1 MSSVLKKVAK
11 YISYGLRH
19 KTPPCAHNNNML
31 TVFTRAIIIYVFLL
45 IAMRLMGKK
54 QLGELQPFEFAI
66 TLIVAEL
73 ACIPMSDTQVPVL
86 YGLVPI
92 FTLFIIEFVFTK
104 AVKHSIRIRKLV
116 NGKPVIVMTP
126 QGIDYKA
133 ISRLDM
139 TISDLMEALRGN
151 GCFSPSEVQ
160 YAIAET
166 NGDIS
171 VVQKGGDGS
180 PRTVLPYTLVCE
192 GKTMSENLE
201 KAGFSQDGLTAFLSG
216 KALKPKDVL
225 LLTAEKDGEY
235 YLQPIK
241 GACETG
247 NSKEI
252 RCTK

>member
-1 MSSVLKKVAK
+1 
-11 YISYGLRH
+11 
-19 KTPPCAHNNNML
+19 ML

-92 FTLFIIEFVFTK
+92 FTLFIIEFIFTK
-104 AVKHSIRIRKLV
+104 AVKHSLRIRKLV
-116 NGKPVIVMTP
+116 NGKPVIVISP

-133 ISRLDM
+133 ISSLDM
-139 TISDLMEALRGN
+139 TISDLMEALRGG
-151 GCFSPSEVQ
+151 GCFSPAEVQ

-171 VVQKGGDGS
+171 IVPKSQNS
-180 PRTVLPYTLVCE
+180 SQRTQLPYTLICE
-192 GKTMSENLE
+192 GKTMSENAK
-201 KAGFSQDGLTAFLSG
+201 KADIDESAITRFLQNRGL
-216 KALKPKDVL
+216 KAKDVL
-225 LLTAEKDGEY
+225 LLTAESSGDY

-241 GACETG
+241 SACETG
-247 NSKEI
+247 SVKEF
-252 RCTK
+252 KDV

>member
-1 MSSVLKKVAK
+1 
-11 YISYGLRH
+11 
-19 KTPPCAHNNNML
+19 ML

-104 AVKHSIRIRKLV
+104 AVKHSLKIRNLV
-116 NGKPVIVMTP
+116 NGKPVVVMTP
-126 QGIDYKA
+126 QGIDYRA

-151 GCFSPSEVQ
+151 GCFSPAEVQ

-171 VVQKGGDGS
+171 IVKKPQNGEAQTK
-180 PRTVLPYTLVCE
+180 LPYTIICE
-192 GKTMSENLE
+192 GKTMSVNIK
-201 KAGFSQDGLTAFLSG
+201 KAGFDEKSVNEM
-216 KALKPKDVL
+216 LKRRNLRTKDVL
-225 LLTAEKDGEY
+225 LLTAEKDGDF
-235 YLQPIK
+235 YLQPIRS
-241 GACETG
+241 ACETG
-247 NSKEI
+247 SAKELI
-252 RCTK
+252 NV

>member
-1 MSSVLKKVAK
+1 
-11 YISYGLRH
+11 
-19 KTPPCAHNNNML
+19 ML

-92 FTLFIIEFVFTK
+92 FTLFIIEFIFTK
-104 AVKHSIRIRKLV
+104 AVKHSLRIRNVV
-116 NGKPVIVMTP
+116 NGKPVIVITP
-126 QGIDYKA
+126 KGIDYKA
-133 ISRLDM
+133 ISTLDM

-151 GCFSPSEVQ
+151 GCFSPAEVQ

-171 VVQKGGDGS
+171 IVKKESGQSAREK
-180 PRTVLPYTLVCE
+180 LPYTLICE
-192 GKTMSENLE
+192 GKTMSNNIKKADMSEEKVLALLKRKNLR
-201 KAGFSQDGLTAFLSG
+201 T
-216 KALKPKDVL
+216 KDVL
-225 LLTAEKDGEY
+225 LLTAENGGDY
-235 YLQPIK
+235 FLQPIK
-241 GACETG
+241 SACETG
-247 NSKEI
+247 SAKELENE
-252 RCTK
+252 

>member
-1 MSSVLKKVAK
+1 
-11 YISYGLRH
+11 
-19 KTPPCAHNNNML
+19 ML

-104 AVKHSIRIRKLV
+104 AVKHSLKIRNLV
-116 NGKPVIVMTP
+116 NGKPVVVMTP
-126 QGIDYKA
+126 QGIDYRA

-151 GCFSPSEVQ
+151 GCFSPAEVQ

-166 NGDIS
+166 NCDIS
-171 VVQKGGDGS
+171 IVKKPQNGEAQTK
-180 PRTVLPYTLVCE
+180 LPYTIICE
-192 GKTMSENLE
+192 GKTMSANIK
-201 KAGFSQDGLTAFLSG
+201 KAGFDEKSVNEM
-216 KALKPKDVL
+216 LKRRNLRTKDVL
-225 LLTAEKDGEY
+225 LLTAEKDGDF
-235 YLQPIK
+235 YLQPIRS
-241 GACETG
+241 ACETG
-247 NSKEI
+247 SAKELI
-252 RCTK
+252 NV

>member
-1 MSSVLKKVAK
+1 
-11 YISYGLRH
+11 
-19 KTPPCAHNNNML
+19 ML

-92 FTLFIIEFVFTK
+92 FTLFIIEFIFTK
-104 AVKHSIRIRKLV
+104 AVKHSLKIRNLV
-116 NGKPVIVMTP
+116 NGKPVIVINP

-151 GCFSPSEVQ
+151 GCFSPADVQ

-171 VVQKGGDGS
+171 IVKKREADEN
-180 PRTVLPYTLVCE
+180 PREKLPYTLICE
-192 GKTMSENLE
+192 GKTMSENIK
-201 KAGFSQDGLTAFLSG
+201 KADMSQSAIDALL
-216 KALKPKDVL
+216 KRNKLKPKDVL
-225 LLTAEKDGEY
+225 LLTAENGGDY
-235 YLQPIK
+235 FLQPIK
-241 GACETG
+241 SACTTG
-247 NSKEI
+247 SAKELENV
-252 RCTK
+252 

>member
-1 MSSVLKKVAK
+1 
-11 YISYGLRH
+11 
-19 KTPPCAHNNNML
+19 ML

-104 AVKHSIRIRKLV
+104 AVKHSLKIRNLV
-116 NGKPVIVMTP
+116 NGKPVVVMTP
-126 QGIDYKA
+126 QGIDYRA

-151 GCFSPSEVQ
+151 GCFSPAEVQ

-171 VVQKGGDGS
+171 IVKKPQNGEAQTK
-180 PRTVLPYTLVCE
+180 LPYTIICE
-192 GKTMSENLE
+192 GKTMSTNIK
-201 KAGFSQDGLTAFLSG
+201 KAGFDEKSVNEM
-216 KALKPKDVL
+216 LKRRNLKTKDVL
-225 LLTAEKDGEY
+225 LLTAEKDGDF
-235 YLQPIK
+235 YLQPIRS
-241 GACETG
+241 ACETG
-247 NSKEI
+247 SAKELI
-252 RCTK
+252 NV

>member
-1 MSSVLKKVAK
+1 
-11 YISYGLRH
+11 
-19 KTPPCAHNNNML
+19 ML

-92 FTLFIIEFVFTK
+92 FTLFIIEFIVTK
-104 AVKHSIRIRKLV
+104 AVKHSLRIRNLI
-116 NGKPVIVMTP
+116 NGKPVIVMNP

-133 ISRLDM
+133 ISSLDM
-139 TISDLMEALRGN
+139 TVSDLMEALRGG
-151 GCFSPSEVQ
+151 GCFSPAEVQ

-171 VVQKGGDGS
+171 IVKKESGQGAREK
-180 PRTVLPYTLVCE
+180 LPYTLICE
-192 GKTMSENLE
+192 GKTMSNNIKKADMSE
-201 KAGFSQDGLTAFLSG
+201 K
-216 KALKPKDVL
+216 KIYALLRRRRLRAKDVL
-225 LLTAEKDGEY
+225 LLTAESGGDY
-235 YLQPIK
+235 YLQPINS
-241 GACETG
+241 ACETG
-247 NSKEI
+247 SAKELENE
-252 RCTK
+252 

>member
-1 MSSVLKKVAK
+1 
-11 YISYGLRH
+11 
-19 KTPPCAHNNNML
+19 ML

-92 FTLFIIEFVFTK
+92 FTLFIIEFVVTK
-104 AVKHSIRIRKLV
+104 AVKHSIRMRKLI

-133 ISRLDM
+133 ISSLDM
-139 TISDLMEALRGN
+139 TVSDLTEALRGN
-151 GCFSPSEVQ
+151 GCFSPAEVL

-171 VVQKGGDGS
+171 VLKKQSDGKS
-180 PRTVLPYTLVCE
+180 RTQIPYTVICE
-192 GKTMSENLE
+192 GKTMSENIK
-201 KAGFSQDGLTAFLSG
+201 KAGLSEDGVFSFLSD
-216 KALKPKDVL
+216 KKLEAKDVL
-225 LLTAEKDGEY
+225 LLTAESDGDY
-235 YLQPIK
+235 YLQPINA
-241 GACETG
+241 ACETG
-247 NSKEI
+247 DAKEL
-252 RCTK
+252 RNV

>member
-1 MSSVLKKVAK
+1 
-11 YISYGLRH
+11 
-19 KTPPCAHNNNML
+19 ML

-104 AVKHSIRIRKLV
+104 AVKHSLKIRNLV
-116 NGKPVIVMTP
+116 NGKPVVVMTP
-126 QGIDYKA
+126 QGIDYRA

-151 GCFSPSEVQ
+151 GCFSPAEVQ

-171 VVQKGGDGS
+171 IVKKPQNGEAQTK
-180 PRTVLPYTLVCE
+180 LPYTIICE
-192 GKTMSENLE
+192 GKTMSANIK
-201 KAGFSQDGLTAFLSG
+201 KAGFDEKSVNEM
-216 KALKPKDVL
+216 LKRRNLRTKDVL
-225 LLTAEKDGEY
+225 LLTAEKDGDF
-235 YLQPIK
+235 YLQPIRA
-241 GACETG
+241 ACETG
-247 NSKEI
+247 SAKELI
-252 RCTK
+252 NV

>member
-1 MSSVLKKVAK
+1 
-11 YISYGLRH
+11 
-19 KTPPCAHNNNML
+19 ML

-104 AVKHSIRIRKLV
+104 AVKHSIKIRNLV
-116 NGKPVIVMTP
+116 NGKPVVVMTP
-126 QGIDYKA
+126 EGIDYKA

-151 GCFSPSEVQ
+151 GCFSPAEVQ

-171 VVQKGGDGS
+171 IVKKEQNGQPQTK
-180 PRTVLPYTLVCE
+180 LPFMIICE
-192 GKTMSENLE
+192 GKTMSANILKSGANEQNVTALLKKKNLR
-201 KAGFSQDGLTAFLSG
+201 T
-216 KALKPKDVL
+216 KDVL
-225 LLTAEKDGEY
+225 LLTAEKDGDF
-235 YLQPIK
+235 YLQPLN

-247 NSKEI
+247 SAKELFDV
-252 RCTK
+252 

>member
-1 MSSVLKKVAK
+1 MTLFAKITLRQSVSQNK
-11 YISYGLRH
+11 YPAFTQNRF
-19 KTPPCAHNNNML
+19 ML

-92 FTLFIIEFVFTK
+92 FTLFIIEFIFTK
-104 AVKHSIRIRKLV
+104 AVKHSLRIRNLV
-116 NGKPVIVMTP
+116 NGKPVIVINP

-133 ISRLDM
+133 ISSLDM
-139 TISDLMEALRGN
+139 TISDLMEALRSN
-151 GCFSPSEVQ
+151 GCFSPAEVQ

-171 VVQKGGDGS
+171 IVKKPEANEN
-180 PRTVLPYTLVCE
+180 PRTKLPYTLICE
-192 GKTMSENLE
+192 GKTMSENIK
-201 KAGFSQDGLTAFLSG
+201 KADMSED
-216 KALKPKDVL
+216 ALKNMLKRKKLRTKDVL
-225 LLTAEKDGEY
+225 LLTAESGGDY

-241 GACETG
+241 SPCETG
-247 NSKEI
+247 SAKELENV
-252 RCTK
+252 

>member
-1 MSSVLKKVAK
+1 
-11 YISYGLRH
+11 
-19 KTPPCAHNNNML
+19 ML

-104 AVKHSIRIRKLV
+104 AVKHSLRIRSLV
-116 NGKPVIVMTP
+116 NGKPVIVIDP
-126 QGIDYKA
+126 EGINYKA
-133 ISRLDM
+133 ISSLDM
-139 TISDLMEALRGN
+139 TVSDLMEALRGG
-151 GCFSPSEVQ
+151 GCFSPAEVQ

-171 VVQKGGDGS
+171 IVKKQSENEK
-180 PRTVLPYTLVCE
+180 REKLPYTIICE
-192 GKTMSENLE
+192 GKTLSSNIKKADMSEGALE
-201 KAGFSQDGLTAFLSG
+201 RFLARRKLKA
-216 KALKPKDVL
+216 KDVL
-225 LLTAEKDGEY
+225 LLTAESGGSY

-241 GACETG
+241 SKCETG
-247 NSKEI
+247 SAKELENV
-252 RCTK
+252 

>member
-1 MSSVLKKVAK
+1 
-11 YISYGLRH
+11 
-19 KTPPCAHNNNML
+19 ML

-104 AVKHSIRIRKLV
+104 AVKHSLKIRNLV
-116 NGKPVIVMTP
+116 NGKPVVVMTP
-126 QGIDYKA
+126 QGIDYRA
-133 ISRLDM
+133 ISHLDM

-171 VVQKGGDGS
+171 IVKKPQNGEAQTK
-180 PRTVLPYTLVCE
+180 LPYTIICE
-192 GKTMSENLE
+192 GKTMGANIK
-201 KAGFSQDGLTAFLSG
+201 KAGFDEKSVNEM
-216 KALKPKDVL
+216 LKRRNLRTKDVL
-225 LLTAEKDGEY
+225 LLTAEKDGDF
-235 YLQPIK
+235 YLQPIRS
-241 GACETG
+241 ACETG
-247 NSKEI
+247 SAKELI
-252 RCTK
+252 NV

>member
-1 MSSVLKKVAK
+1 
-11 YISYGLRH
+11 
-19 KTPPCAHNNNML
+19 ML

-104 AVKHSIRIRKLV
+104 AVKHSIKIRNLV
-116 NGKPVIVMTP
+116 NGKPVVVMTP

-151 GCFSPSEVQ
+151 GCFSPAEVQ

-171 VVQKGGDGS
+171 IIKKEQNGQSQTK
-180 PRTVLPYTLVCE
+180 LPFMIICE
-192 GKTMSENLE
+192 GKTMSANILKSGANEQNVTALLKKKNLR
-201 KAGFSQDGLTAFLSG
+201 T
-216 KALKPKDVL
+216 KDVL
-225 LLTAEKDGEY
+225 LLTAEKDGDF
-235 YLQPIK
+235 YLQPINGVCEK
-241 GACETG
+241 GSA
-247 NSKEI
+247 KELFDV
-252 RCTK
+252 

>member
-1 MSSVLKKVAK
+1 
-11 YISYGLRH
+11 
-19 KTPPCAHNNNML
+19 ML

-92 FTLFIIEFVFTK
+92 FTLFIIEFIFTK
-104 AVKHSIRIRKLV
+104 AVKHSLRIRNLV
-116 NGKPVIVMTP
+116 NGKPVIVITP
-126 QGIDYKA
+126 KGIDYKA
-133 ISRLDM
+133 ISTLDM

-151 GCFSPSEVQ
+151 GCFSPAEVQ

-171 VVQKGGDGS
+171 IVQKQQQENGQ
-180 PRTVLPYTLVCE
+180 RNKLPYTLICE
-192 GKTMSENLE
+192 GKTMNNNIK
-201 KAGFSQDGLTAFLSG
+201 KAELSQNAVMSFLNRKGLKT
-216 KALKPKDVL
+216 KDVL
-225 LLTAEKDGEY
+225 LLMAESGGDY

-241 GACETG
+241 SACETG
-247 NSKEI
+247 SVKEFENV
-252 RCTK
+252 

>member
-1 MSSVLKKVAK
+1 
-11 YISYGLRH
+11 
-19 KTPPCAHNNNML
+19 ML

-104 AVKHSIRIRKLV
+104 AVKHSIKIRNLV
-116 NGKPVIVMTP
+116 NGKPVVVMTP
-126 QGIDYKA
+126 HGIDYKA

-151 GCFSPSEVQ
+151 GCFSPAEVQ

-171 VVQKGGDGS
+171 IVKKEQNGQPQTK
-180 PRTVLPYTLVCE
+180 LPFMIICE
-192 GKTMSENLE
+192 GKTMSANILKSGANEQNVAALLKKKNLR
-201 KAGFSQDGLTAFLSG
+201 T
-216 KALKPKDVL
+216 KDVL
-225 LLTAEKDGEY
+225 LLTAEKDGDF
-235 YLQPIK
+235 YLQPIN

-247 NSKEI
+247 SAKELFDV
-252 RCTK
+252 

>member
-1 MSSVLKKVAK
+1 
-11 YISYGLRH
+11 
-19 KTPPCAHNNNML
+19 ML

-104 AVKHSIRIRKLV
+104 AVKHSLKIRNLV
-116 NGKPVIVMTP
+116 NGKPVVVMTP
-126 QGIDYKA
+126 QGIDYRA

-151 GCFSPSEVQ
+151 GCFSPAEVQ

-171 VVQKGGDGS
+171 IVKKPQNGEAQMK
-180 PRTVLPYTLVCE
+180 LPYTIICE
-192 GKTMSENLE
+192 GKTMSANIK
-201 KAGFSQDGLTAFLSG
+201 KAGFDEKSVNEM
-216 KALKPKDVL
+216 LKRRNLRTKDVL
-225 LLTAEKDGEY
+225 LLTAEKDGDF
-235 YLQPIK
+235 YLQPIRS
-241 GACETG
+241 ACETG
-247 NSKEI
+247 SAKEFI
-252 RCTK
+252 NV

>member
-1 MSSVLKKVAK
+1 
-11 YISYGLRH
+11 
-19 KTPPCAHNNNML
+19 ML

-104 AVKHSIRIRKLV
+104 AVKHSIKIRNLV
-116 NGKPVIVMTP
+116 NGKPVVVMTP
-126 QGIDYKA
+126 EGIDYKA

-151 GCFSPSEVQ
+151 GCFSPAEVQ

-171 VVQKGGDGS
+171 IVKKEQNGQPQTK
-180 PRTVLPYTLVCE
+180 LPFMIICE
-192 GKTMSENLE
+192 GKTMSANILKSGANEQNVTALLKKKNLR
-201 KAGFSQDGLTAFLSG
+201 T
-216 KALKPKDVL
+216 KDVL
-225 LLTAEKDGEY
+225 LLTAEKDGDF
-235 YLQPIK
+235 YLQPIN

-247 NSKEI
+247 SAKELFDV
-252 RCTK
+252 

>member
-1 MSSVLKKVAK
+1 
-11 YISYGLRH
+11 
-19 KTPPCAHNNNML
+19 ML

-104 AVKHSIRIRKLV
+104 AVKHSLKIRNLV
-116 NGKPVIVMTP
+116 NGKPVVVMTP
-126 QGIDYKA
+126 QGIDYRA

-151 GCFSPSEVQ
+151 GCFSPAEVQ

-171 VVQKGGDGS
+171 IVKKPQNGEAQTK
-180 PRTVLPYTLVCE
+180 LPYTIICE
-192 GKTMSENLE
+192 GKTMSANIK
-201 KAGFSQDGLTAFLSG
+201 KAGFDEKSVNEM
-216 KALKPKDVL
+216 LKRRNLRTKDVL
-225 LLTAEKDGEY
+225 LLTAEKDGDF
-235 YLQPIK
+235 YLQPIRS
-241 GACETG
+241 ACVTG
-247 NSKEI
+247 SAKELI
-252 RCTK
+252 NV

>member
-1 MSSVLKKVAK
+1 
-11 YISYGLRH
+11 
-19 KTPPCAHNNNML
+19 ML

-104 AVKHSIRIRKLV
+104 AVKHSLKIRNLV
-116 NGKPVIVMTP
+116 NGKPVVVMTP
-126 QGIDYKA
+126 QGIDYRA

-151 GCFSPSEVQ
+151 GCFSPAEVQ

-171 VVQKGGDGS
+171 IVKKPQNGEAQTK
-180 PRTVLPYTLVCE
+180 LPYTIICE
-192 GKTMSENLE
+192 GKTMGANIK
-201 KAGFSQDGLTAFLSG
+201 KAGFDEKSVNEM
-216 KALKPKDVL
+216 LKRRNLRTKDVL
-225 LLTAEKDGEY
+225 LLTAEKDGDF
-235 YLQPIK
+235 YLQPIRS
-241 GACETG
+241 ACETG
-247 NSKEI
+247 SAKELI
-252 RCTK
+252 NV